1 MRYAVLFVWA
11 AAAAAIGWVAA
22 LSGLLPGWAAVA
34 VTGCA
39 FLGAW
44 VLAVLMTP
52 HGAHSDRARLSLV
65 PDDRTGSMDYDAEL
79 DWLART
85 GQPPPPAYDA
95 ERAWRETYG
104 ITADEGGW
112 ASGSCANEMT
122 EVWPNHD
129 SPDWVPL
136 KVWGSLTDAGAGTIT
151 GVDGCPPAAAPV
163 SFLPAPA
170 QPPAPPA
177 PADGDAGGAGP
188 GSAELFLAPMASD
201 ALRFMLDMDADVQLF
216 IDRLREGC
224 AAYVAGMREAL

>member
-1 MRYAVLFVWA
+1 MV
-11 AAAAAIGWVAA
+11 
-22 LSGLLPGWAAVA
+22 
-34 VTGCA
+34 
-39 FLGAW
+39 
-44 VLAVLMTP
+44 
-52 HGAHSDRARLSLV
+52 
-65 PDDRTGSMDYDAEL
+65 YDAEL
-79 DWLART
+79 VWLART

-95 ERAWRETYG
+95 ARAWRETYG

-136 KVWGSLTDAGAGTIT
+136 TDAGAGTIT
-151 GVDGCPPAAAPV
+151 GASGIPPATAPV

-170 QPPAPPA
+170 PPPAPPA
-177 PADGDAGGAGP
+177 PADGDAGGAGHS
-188 GSAELFLAPMASD
+188 SAELFLAPMASD